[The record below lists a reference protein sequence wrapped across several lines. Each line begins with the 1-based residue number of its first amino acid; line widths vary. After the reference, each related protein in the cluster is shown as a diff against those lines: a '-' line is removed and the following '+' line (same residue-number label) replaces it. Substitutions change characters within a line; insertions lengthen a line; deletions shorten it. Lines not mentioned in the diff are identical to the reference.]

1 MVLKILCVL
10 WQSVD
15 INFLFLQSSVGAIY
29 DWRPLGRHNL
39 CLFPLH
45 RPIHQR
51 ISPIYLLFGY
61 TKILRFSL
69 FSRPRL
75 RWAYC
80 AVLSSVGKFPSGA
93 SILWLRMELR
103 LCSPLSGHN
112 TLRHTG
118 RARDRWSVRRLCPA
132 TSV

>member
-15 INFLFLQSSVGAIY
+15 INFLFLQSSVGATY

-61 TKILRFSL
+61 TKILSFFASE
-69 FSRPRL
+69 
-75 RWAYC
+75 A
-80 AVLSSVGKFPSGA
+80 AVGLLCNPFIGWEI
-93 SILWLRMELR
+93 SI
-103 LCSPLSGHN
+103 
-112 TLRHTG
+112 G
-118 RARDRWSVRRLCPA
+118 R
-132 TSV
+132 